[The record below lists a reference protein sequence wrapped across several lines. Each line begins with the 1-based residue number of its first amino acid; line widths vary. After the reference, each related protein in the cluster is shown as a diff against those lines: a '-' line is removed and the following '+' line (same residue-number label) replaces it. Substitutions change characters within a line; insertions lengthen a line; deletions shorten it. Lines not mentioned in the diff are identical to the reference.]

1 MALYLGID
9 GGGSRTQA
17 WLGDERG
24 LVIAK
29 SEAGPSNPTKVG
41 MEAAQKAILRAV
53 QAALGR
59 VPAKANHDRL
69 IASNHARG
77 RGDSKFMLAAV
88 CAGIA
93 GAGRTAISR
102 PLLAWMRKA
111 LPARH
116 HLLVT
121 DAEIA
126 LDAALGT
133 APGMIVV
140 SGTGSIAYARNHRGE
155 TLRAGGWG
163 AAFDD
168 AGGGYDV
175 GRKAIIAAL
184 HDFDGR
190 GPHTVLTR
198 AICRALKLSAITQIV
213 LKKLDIKQIAALF
226 PLVLEAAHRGDLVAR
241 RLCAQA
247 GADLAE
253 LALALA
259 RRLDGRGTL
268 PVVCVGGVF
277 HSSSILRRSFT
288 RCVRERL
295 PRARVRLLERQPV
308 EGALEMAR
316 RLDSANLRL

>member
-1 MALYLGID
+1 
-9 GGGSRTQA
+9 
-17 WLGDERG
+17 
-24 LVIAK
+24 
-29 SEAGPSNPTKVG
+29 
-41 MEAAQKAILRAV
+41 
-53 QAALGR
+53 
-59 VPAKANHDRL
+59 
-69 IASNHARG
+69 
-77 RGDSKFMLAAV
+77 
-88 CAGIA
+88 
-93 GAGRTAISR
+93 
-102 PLLAWMRKA
+102 MRKSV
-111 LPARH
+111 PARH
-116 HLLVT
+116 HWLVT

-140 SGTGSIAYARNHRGE
+140 SGTGSIAYARDHRGE
-155 TLRAGGWG
+155 TLRACGWG

-184 HDFDGR
+184 HGFDGR
-190 GPHTVLTR
+190 GPDTVLT
-198 AICRALKLSAITQIV
+198 AGICRALKLSVITQIV

-226 PLVLEAAHRGDLVAR
+226 PLVLEAARRGDRVAR

-259 RRLDGRGTL
+259 RRLEGRGAL

-277 HSSSILRRSFT
+277 RSSSILRRSFT

-308 EGALEMAR
+308 EGALDMAR
-316 RLDSANLRL
+316 RLGSANLRL